1 MLSKYSLISE
11 LTHSRPSTRS
21 LVSNLLATSPDY
33 AGTVQAYFLNSA
45 FPRIP
50 SDPSIL
56 QQSANSNFIATL
68 RANGGDKPLVPT
80 TNIYSS
86 FFDEIVQP
94 QTGTGASAYLEG
106 ASNNELQTL
115 CPGLPAGSFYTHE
128 GVLYN
133 PVTFVLV
140 KDALVNGGPA
150 QAGRIGLEELC
161 PLYTTPGLDV
171 QDVLST
177 EATIPQ
183 AAINL
188 LLFEPKLLYEPAIRT
203 YAA

>member
-1 MLSKYSLISE
+1 ML
-11 LTHSRPSTRS
+11 TPTRPSARKNTQQ
-21 LVSNLLATSPDY
+21 LIATSPDY
-33 AGTVQAYFLNSA
+33 HGTVLAYFLNPG
-45 FPRIP
+45 FPYIP
-50 SDPSIL
+50 STPSII
-56 QQSANSNFIATL
+56 QQEYDSKFISTL

-86 FFDEIVQP
+86 IFDEIVEP
-94 QTGTGASAYLEG
+94 QTGTTASAYLPG

-133 PVTFVLV
+133 PVTFALV
-140 KDALVNGGPA
+140 QDALQHGGQA
-150 QAGRIGLEELC
+150 QASRVNLAQLC
-161 PLYTTPGLDV
+161 PQYVTQGLDLEG
-171 QDVLST
+171 VLST

-188 LLFEPKLLYEPAIRT
+188 LLYPGKLLTEPPIKS
-203 YAA
+203 YANH